1 MSSTVVPKSLLAGRY
16 CLVHRLASGCDYGE
30 IEEPDP
36 TAYLVMEL
44 VEGAPLSAVLA
55 RKRRLDPG
63 RVLDVVAQ
71 AALALEAAHRAGV
84 VHRDVKPSNL
94 VIRPDGVV
102 KVTDFGIARAIGE
115 LPRSEIGLVVGTA
128 GYLSPE
134 QVACRPATPAS
145 DVYALGVVAYEC
157 LAGRRPFTAE
167 NPVALAIAHQ
177 RHPAP

>member
-1 MSSTVVPKSLLAGRY
+1 
-16 CLVHRLASGCDYGE
+16 
-30 IEEPDP
+30 
-36 TAYLVMEL
+36 MEL

-55 RKRRLDPG
+55 RRRRLDPE

-134 QVACRPATPAS
+134 QVACRQRDHGSNRAARGTAS
-145 DVYALGVVAYEC
+145 E
-157 LAGRRPFTAE
+157 
-167 NPVALAIAHQ
+167 
-177 RHPAP
+177 HPSWW